1 MYSTP
6 IGAKT
11 PYPKTITTESSKVK
25 EKARREYLPEDPD
38 SEPSSLDSLSR
49 EPDSSNDS
57 KYKNK
62 IIYKR
67 KNHRKRTKKDLS
79 DSSTSNSD
87 SSDKSYYKS
96 NIRDKIRTNGKRN
109 RTL

>member
-1 MYSTP
+1 MDSNP
-6 IGAKT
+6 IGGKT
-11 PYPKTITTESSKVK
+11 SYPKTITTESSKVK

-96 NIRDKIRTNGKRN
+96 NIRDKNKN
-109 RTL
+109 